1 MSAVVRYGAKL
12 LLYRRLILCEESD
25 EVFLALLWELA
36 TSTLSIKFSSFWLL
50 PMAITAPTLVLSPA
64 PALLLLLQ
72 LPLSVDIIHVH
83 QVPFST

>member
-1 MSAVVRYGAKL
+1 MEPMSAVVRYGAKL

-50 PMAITAPTLVLSPA
+50 PMAMTA